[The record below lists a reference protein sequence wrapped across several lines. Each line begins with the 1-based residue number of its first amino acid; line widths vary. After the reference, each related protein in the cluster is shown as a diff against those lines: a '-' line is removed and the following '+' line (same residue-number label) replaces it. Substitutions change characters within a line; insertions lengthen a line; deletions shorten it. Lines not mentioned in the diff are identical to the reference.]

1 MFLVCMGMSNL
12 ICAFDAHGVEEG
24 IFIYKHI
31 YEALKMKMKHSHP
44 IQGISSFSGTTNEP
58 LDLKS

>member
-1 MFLVCMGMSNL
+1 MFLAWMAMSDL

-24 IFIYKHI
+24 IFIYKNI
-31 YEALKMKMKHSHP
+31 YEALKMEMKHSRH

>member
-1 MFLVCMGMSNL
+1 MFLACMAMSDL

-24 IFIYKHI
+24 IFIYKNI
-31 YEALKMKMKHSHP
+31 YKALKMEMKHSRH